1 MNMKL
6 FMDVYDSIEKNG
18 GSLTME
24 DLGNRAAERL
34 EESIATNPEFYYGP
48 YTGFVVRN
56 AGYAFAGRLLSN
68 HSRESP
74 FGGNLGSCFTPMSDM
89 THPLTSIRQ
98 NLLYE
103 LLGRLRDRGRHP

>member
-18 GSLTME
+18 GALTME
-24 DLGNRAAERL
+24 DIGNRAAERL
-34 EESIATNPEFYYGP
+34 EESIATNPDFYYGP

-68 HSRESP
+68 HSKEFP
-74 FGGNLGSCFTPMSDM
+74 LGGNLGLCASLMSEI
-89 THPLTSIRQ
+89 TAC
-98 NLLYE
+98 
-103 LLGRLRDRGRHP
+103 